1 MCVKAYEL
9 VHKQTGR
16 SFGFLIK
23 IIGSKRCVVSGEEF
37 IFEVRPNCACKAI
50 LKNLGEKEVTR
61 IPLNQNDPSLIQNRK

>member
-1 MCVKAYEL
+1 MCVNADEL

-16 SFGFLIK
+16 SFRFLMK

-50 LKNLGEKEVTR
+50 FKNLGEK
-61 IPLNQNDPSLIQNRK
+61 

>member
-50 LKNLGEKEVTR
+50 LKNLGEKELLQVIDFTGAPIR
-61 IPLNQNDPSLIQNRK
+61 IRT

>member
-16 SFGFLIK
+16 SFGFLMK

-50 LKNLGEKEVTR
+50 SKNLGEKE
-61 IPLNQNDPSLIQNRK
+61 PL